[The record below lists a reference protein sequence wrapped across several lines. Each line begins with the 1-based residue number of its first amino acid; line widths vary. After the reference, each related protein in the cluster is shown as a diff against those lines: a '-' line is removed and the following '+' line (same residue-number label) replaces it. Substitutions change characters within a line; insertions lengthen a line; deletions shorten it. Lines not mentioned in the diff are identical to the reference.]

1 MRKMIVLMMSA
12 CCLLSAEGTDVVDR
26 VPVGVREM
34 NPKERLLVQERRAER
49 ERNAPK
55 EETTEET
62 LEEGIQV
69 KKGFNAS
76 SVTVDYTS
84 HMGAYH
90 HPLIITPL
98 GDAVELED
106 GSIWSVNFNDRNKTY
121 NWLTSDTLKITPNKS
136 WFSSYKYRLTNLN
149 TNESIEVNLIERPIY
164 NGVYTHWIIS
174 IDSLHDQLCLED
186 GSVWSL
192 SGFDYSIY
200 RKWILNDTIIIG
212 HNDGFL
218 SSTRPNILINCD
230 TNDHV
235 DARCLN

>member
-1 MRKMIVLMMSA
+1 MMTAVSF
-12 CCLLSAEGTDVVDR
+12 LSADNVESNER

-34 NPKERLLVQERRAER
+34 HPKERQLIEEKRAER
-49 ERNAPK
+49 ERSGKQDEKIEDAMK
-55 EETTEET
+55 LG
-62 LEEGIQV
+62 LEV
-69 KKGFNAS
+69 KKGMNS

-90 HPLIITPL
+90 HPMIITPL

-106 GSIWSVNFNDRNKTY
+106 GSIWSVSYSDRNKTY

-136 WFSSYKYRLTNLN
+136 WFSSYKYRFTNLN

-164 NGVYTHWIIS
+164 NGVYTHWIVQ

-200 RKWILNDTIIIG
+200 RKWIINDTVIIG